1 MTNDQ
6 NFVPEDHEDQAAEAA
21 KKAAEASDK
30 ASDTAGE
37 DAVESVVDSINEAVF
52 GEQQAEPDAEDAP
65 SELSELDQAL
75 LKVAELEENLARR
88 NADLY
93 NLQQEYNGYVKR
105 SKADGLVQYENG
117 VTKVLDTLLSVLDD
131 AALARQHGDLDGP
144 AGTIVDKLEQT
155 LETNFQLVRY
165 GAEGDEFDPELHDA
179 LMNQTSPDVQTQQ
192 IAQLIQPGYRQGD
205 KVIRPARVGVVSP
218 E

>member
-1 MTNDQ
+1 MTNDR
-6 NFVPEDHEDQAAEAA
+6 NFVPNDDHEENRDGMTQPDETR
-21 KKAAEASDK
+21 EN
-30 ASDTAGE
+30 E
-37 DAVESVVDSINEAVF
+37 EVQVE
-52 GEQQAEPDAEDAP
+52 GYEPSAEDGP
-65 SELSELDQAL
+65 SELTELDQAL

-88 NADLY
+88 TADVY

-105 SKADGLVQYENG
+105 SKAEGRVQYENG
-117 VTKVLDTLLSVLDD
+117 ITKVLETLLSVLDD
-131 AALARQHGDLDGP
+131 AALAREHGDLDGP

-155 LETNFQLVRY
+155 LDTNFGLVRY

-179 LMNQTSPDVQTQQ
+179 LMNQTSPDVDTQQ

>member
-1 MTNDQ
+1 MTQDQ
-6 NFVPEDHEDQAAEAA
+6 NFVPNDDHEETAPEGDEDLAETGDMPQEPA
-21 KKAAEASDK
+21 DG
-30 ASDTAGE
+30 T
-37 DAVESVVDSINEAVF
+37 
-52 GEQQAEPDAEDAP
+52 EPDEPTEADGAP
-65 SELSELDQAL
+65 ELTELDQAL
-75 LKVAELEENLARR
+75 LKVAELEEDLARR
-88 NADLY
+88 NADVY

-105 SKADGLVQYENG
+105 SKAEGRVQYDNG
-117 VTKVLDTLLSVLDD
+117 ITKVLDTLLSVLDD

-165 GAEGDEFDPELHDA
+165 GEPGDEFDPELHDA
-179 LMNQTSPDVQTQQ
+179 LMNQTSADVDSQQ
-192 IAQLIQPGYRQGD
+192 IAQLIQPGYRQGS